1 MIPLLPENFLDDSPF
16 DIEGHF
22 SDLYAPATK
31 ADSLQTCD
39 LFGSFDFSTRS
50 SIIYVSDLTPTHPSS
65 HHFTNTIFTTDRA
78 LTIEYLDFGER
89 ANLETRLQ
97 QHVSGCARVETRLQ
111 QHVSGRARVETPGSN
126 CIRPTR
132 PVFCLWMDNDMIPL
146 SSPDITRSGH
156 DGMDDTVSIL
166 LRTTNH
172 SFPSRVQAVYIF
184 TIDVGACDP
193 VVAMTPVFETH
204 MLRFAR
210 YMKAYTCHLEV
221 VDDVTRSLSLPWC
234 VYEALRTDASSSVHT
249 LSPEHI
255 TSVLRDV
262 IDSSDLEASEK
273 VCAKTYVTTTS
284 NQTSRLLLEDAM
296 LALDSGV
303 TTLRTWIRSLCTGQH
318 QQPNH
323 NSSV

>member
-1 MIPLLPENFLDDSPF
+1 
-16 DIEGHF
+16 
-22 SDLYAPATK
+22 
-31 ADSLQTCD
+31 
-39 LFGSFDFSTRS
+39 
-50 SIIYVSDLTPTHPSS
+50 
-65 HHFTNTIFTTDRA
+65 
-78 LTIEYLDFGER
+78 
-89 ANLETRLQ
+89 
-97 QHVSGCARVETRLQ
+97 
-111 QHVSGRARVETPGSN
+111 
-126 CIRPTR
+126 
-132 PVFCLWMDNDMIPL
+132 MDNDMIPL

-156 DGMDDTVSIL
+156 YGMDDIVSIL